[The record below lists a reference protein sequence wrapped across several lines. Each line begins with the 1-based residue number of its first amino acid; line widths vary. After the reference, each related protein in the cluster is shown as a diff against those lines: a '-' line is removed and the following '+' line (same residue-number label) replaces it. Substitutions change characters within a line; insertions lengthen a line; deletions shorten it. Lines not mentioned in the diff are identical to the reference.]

1 MKLNEKIYYCRRKA
15 GLSQDAL
22 AEAVG
27 VSRQAISKWEL
38 GDAVPETAKLPAL
51 AAALG
56 VSIDWLLSEDG
67 PEEDA
72 GPDRA
77 AEAGC
82 FTYDGSRAGGE
93 SAGPDGGRA
102 GVGRR
107 TRLDRP
113 AAEAHTHGRAP
124 LGWLAGVYVAIC
136 GLPMVILGALARGVS
151 NRMFNSF
158 SDFSGDIWG
167 GGIGSTV
174 IDIRIVDGVEF
185 AVDGGSQMFNPVAA
199 VGTVFIVIG
208 VVLIIAGIA
217 LAAYLKSKSKQ

>member
-22 AEAVG
+22 SEAVG

-67 PEEDA
+67 PEEEDA

-77 AEAGC
+77 AGEGC
-82 FTYDGSRAGGE
+82 FTYDGSRSGGE
-93 SAGPDGGRA
+93 RA
-102 GVGRR
+102 GTGGERAGSGGVPDWIDQLPKHVRTAARR
-107 TRLDRP
+107 W
-113 AAEAHTHGRAP
+113 
-124 LGWLAGVYVAIC
+124 GWLAGVYVAIC

-158 SDFSGDIWG
+158 NDFGGDIWG

-174 IDIRIVDGVEF
+174 TIDGVEF

-217 LAAYLKSKSKQ
+217 LATYLKSKSKQ